1 MSYHCISHLTA
12 TAREGDKPGNLETIT
27 LSRVLLLLKKLSMAK
42 SQIEEPDEMVLTIS
56 IPFSPQPVSGSLYS
70 NCLVQTLKSAVALE
84 QPLNVMMSQ

>member
-12 TAREGDKPGNLETIT
+12 TAREGGKPGNLETIT
-27 LSRVLLLLKKLSMAK
+27 LPRVLLPLKKLSMAE

-56 IPFSPQPVSGSLYS
+56 IPLAHSLS
-70 NCLVQTLKSAVALE
+70 LARSAASLVQTLKSAVALE